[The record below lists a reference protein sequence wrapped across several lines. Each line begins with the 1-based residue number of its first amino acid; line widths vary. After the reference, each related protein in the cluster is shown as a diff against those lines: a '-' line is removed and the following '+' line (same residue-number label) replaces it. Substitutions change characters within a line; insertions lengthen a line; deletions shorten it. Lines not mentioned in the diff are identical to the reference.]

1 MGNFKAELINNGSID
16 LLKLEGHIDEDANLE
31 TIPKSKAQEIEID
44 FQKVTAINSC
54 GIREWIKWLKTIP
67 LTIKVSYIHCP
78 KIIVDQVNMVAGFI
92 PENGTIKSFYV
103 PYYAESSDREKMI
116 LFTEGKEFKGSDV
129 NPPKIIKDEQ
139 TGEEMEMDVI
149 ESKYFKFL
157 KG

>member
-1 MGNFKAELINNGSID
+1 MGNFKAELINNGSVSI
-16 LLKLEGHIDEDANLE
+16 LKLEGHIDEDANLE

-44 FQKVTAINSC
+44 FQKIVAINSC
-54 GIREWIKWLKTIP
+54 GIREWIKWLKSIP
-67 LTIKVSYIHCP
+67 PNVKVFYINCP

-92 PENGTIKSFYV
+92 PDNGKIKSFYV
-103 PYYAESSDREKMI
+103 PYYAESSDSEKMV
-116 LFTEGKEFKGSDV
+116 LFTEGKEFLGS
-129 NPPKIIKDEQ
+129 NIQPPKVVKDDQ